1 MGHTVW
7 SQRIVSD
14 IVLNEL
20 KDFGKALREDDRH
33 VLVKLLKEPL
43 KHLGSISYAN
53 SIDVWAFLLLS
64 ILIEQEKKIE
74 ILNRRIQEGKQ
85 DNIVGEREREEYSD

>member
-14 IVLNEL
+14 IVLREL
-20 KDFGKALREDDRH
+20 KDFGKALREKDRMI
-33 VLVKLLKEPL
+33 LTRLLKEPF

-53 SIDVWAFLLLS
+53 SLDVWAFLLLS

-74 ILNRRIQEGKQ
+74 TLNRCLSERQQDSVVAEG
-85 DNIVGEREREEYSD
+85 